1 MTRLDGYASDLAQE
15 ESRIERG
22 DPLYDVAGGRLAMR
36 RLDRGP
42 ALRPRRPPRARRED
56 YP

>member
-36 RLDRGP
+36 RLDHGP
-42 ALRPRRPPRARRED
+42 TLRPRRPPRARRED